1 MKKIDIDALI
11 DELHVVRETMRSTR
25 IKGMK
30 AEGRHKAINA
40 LSLAILVLVRLK
52 CLQNKYMEKE
62 K

>member
-1 MKKIDIDALI
+1 MIDIDTLI
-11 DELHVVRETMRSTR
+11 DELYAVRETMRSTR

-30 AEGRHKAINA
+30 AEDRHKAINA

-52 CLQNKYMEKE
+52 CLQNKYKKKE